1 MRNKLLT
8 ASFTAVLLMGFAGS
22 ALAQSDAMEE
32 ANDANSEP
40 LSQGSGVTASGH
52 DDSDEASG
60 HSDANNESMDAVE
73 SETDEPT
80 DIENADDLDELNADG
95 QSDAA
100 GDAIK
105 SQ

>member
-1 MRNKLLT
+1 MRKNLITASLT
-8 ASFTAVLLMGFAGS
+8 AMMLMGVAGG
-22 ALAQSDAMEE
+22 ALAQSDAVEE
-32 ANDANSEP
+32 ANEANSEP

-52 DDSDEASG
+52 EDSSMVSG
-60 HSDANNESMDAVE
+60 HSDATNESMDAVE

-80 DIENADDLDELNADG
+80 DIQNSDDLDEINADG

>member
-1 MRNKLLT
+1 MRKNLITASLT
-8 ASFTAVLLMGFAGS
+8 AMMLMGFAGG

-32 ANDANSEP
+32 AYDANQEP
-40 LSQGSGVTASGH
+40 LSEGSGVTASGH
-52 DDSDEASG
+52 EDSDMASG
-60 HSDANNESMDAVE
+60 HSDATNESMDAVE

-80 DIENADDLDELNADG
+80 DIQDSDELDEINAEG

-100 GDAIK
+100 GDAIE